1 LVATPTAAAN
11 EPQSRRSRRSS
22 EADPP
27 YLIFALRFKG
37 VDATTLANDTGLD
50 HLQAGEFTRES
61 LGGKSVLRGT
71 TAMVDQTAHVRG
83 LPYLYNSGDVRY
95 VVVTDDPA
103 WAADA
108 LSQLP

>member
-1 LVATPTAAAN
+1 MPPRWPTT
-11 EPQSRRSRRSS
+11 Q
-22 EADPP
+22 DW
-27 YLIFALRFKG
+27 
-37 VDATTLANDTGLD
+37 TT
-50 HLQAGEFTRES
+50 HRGEFTTES

-103 WAADA
+103 WGGGRAQPAPV
-108 LSQLP
+108 SQRARV